1 MRCVSVI
8 FAESNPLNV
17 PPPPFPP
24 PPVFI
29 RRISKTVTQ
38 FAVSI
43 NVIRPD
49 INDASLCIRDDYP
62 RIIDFET

>member
-1 MRCVSVI
+1 MRFSDFRGI
-8 FAESNPLNV
+8 EPFKSPPS
-17 PPPPFPP
+17 PPPPG
-24 PPVFI
+24 FI

-62 RIIDFET
+62 RIIDFETRK